1 MHGSLAANRAL
12 LSALKAKLS
21 KSASGVDFA
30 VFSPYPYLQQLQTE
44 LAGSALGWGAQN
56 LSEHDAGAFTGEV
69 AGGMLRDFGCRYV
82 LVGHSERRQL
92 YGESDTRVA
101 EKFGAAQRAGLTPVL
116 CIGET
121 LEQREQGD
129 TESVLARQLDAVLKS
144 AGVGALA
151 AAVLAY
157 EPVWAIGTGKNA
169 APAQAQSVHEY
180 VRGLVSAKDKA
191 VGEKLT
197 ILYGGSMKPGN
208 ARDLLAQP
216 DVDGGLIGG
225 ASLVAEDFLQICEA
239 ALTT

>member
-12 LSALKAKLS
+12 LTALKAKLA
-21 KSASGVDFA
+21 KPAAGVDYA
-30 VFSPYPYLQQLQTE
+30 VFSPFPYLQQLQAE
-44 LAGSALGWGAQN
+44 LTGSAIGWGAQN
-56 LSEHDAGAFTGEV
+56 VSEHDTGAFTGEV
-69 AGGMLRDFGCRYV
+69 SGTMLRDFGCRYV

-92 YGESDTRVA
+92 YDESDARVA
-101 EKFGAAQRAGLTPVL
+101 EKFAAAQRAGLTPVL

-121 LEQREQGD
+121 LQQREQGD
-129 TESVLARQLDAVLKS
+129 TEVVLARQLDAVLKS
-144 AGVGALA
+144 AGVAALGG
-151 AAVLAY
+151 AVLAY

-169 APAQAQSVHEY
+169 TPAQAQSAHEY
-180 VRGLVSAKDKA
+180 VRGLVAAKDKA
-191 VGEKLT
+191 VGEKVT

-239 ALTT
+239 AVTN

>member
-12 LSALKAKLS
+12 LNALKAKLS
-21 KSASGVDFA
+21 KPVSGVDFA
-30 VFSPYPYLQQLQTE
+30 VFSPYPYLQQLQAE
-44 LAGSALGWGAQN
+44 LSGSVFGWGAQN

-69 AGGMLRDFGCRYV
+69 SGGMLRDFGCRYV

-92 YGESDTRVA
+92 FGESDSRVA
-101 EKFGAAQRAGLTPVL
+101 EKFAAAQRAGLTPVL

-129 TESVLARQLDAVLKS
+129 TESVLARQLESIFKS
-144 AGVGALA
+144 AGVA
-151 AAVLAY
+151 AFGGAVLAY

-169 APAQAQSVHEY
+169 TPAQAQSVHEF
-180 VRGLVSAKDKA
+180 VRGLVSAKGKA

-239 ALTT
+239 ALAA